1 MVRTWVIRVALAVA
15 VIVAAPRASMA
26 SPLVITGNAQ
36 ACFGLGCSVAEAAAT
51 VVNGIAIS
59 YTSLLP
65 TDFSG
70 ITEGDELAINT
81 SGTSTTGNFGTLS
94 IGTAA
99 TATSVSTPFTLML
112 SFINPLSPTATFDAL
127 ISGTIRLLGTGGAIV
142 DFAPT
147 VTGPANVSSTITGI
161 PFYDPLGNQSGTMDV
176 TAFGTAIP
184 SGGQG
189 EITGYFQV
197 YPSASPV
204 PEPASLVLLGTGLV
218 GLAAGMRRRQQK
230 S

>member
-1 MVRTWVIRVALAVA
+1 L
-15 VIVAAPRASMA
+15 A
-26 SPLVITGNAQ
+26 SPLVIIGNAQ

-51 VVNGIAIS
+51 VVNGIPIS
-59 YTSLLP
+59 YTSLVP

-81 SGTSTTGNFGTLS
+81 IGTSTTGNFGILS

-99 TATSVSTPFTLML
+99 AATSISTPFTLML
-112 SFINPLSPTATFDAL
+112 SFVNPLSANATFDAL
-127 ISGTIRLLGTGGAIV
+127 ISGTIRVLGTGGAV
-142 DFAPT
+142 LDFAPG
-147 VTGPANVSSTITGI
+147 VSGPANVNATVTGI
-161 PFYDPLGNQSGTMDV
+161 PFYDAIGNQSGTMDV
-176 TAFGTAIP
+176 TAFGTPIP

-197 YPSASPV
+197 YPSPV

-218 GLAAGMRRRQQK
+218 GLAAGMRRRTKK